1 MVGQC
6 ISAPPGNTHEADG
19 CDPSITQ
26 RRYAASI
33 RREPTSWSGWTVTK
47 RAVDRRPKVSQ
58 YLLTLSRKPTEL
70 HPKYLPA
77 DERRSLTVAAV
88 LALAAEQDPG
98 AITTSAI
105 AQRMHLTQGA
115 LFRHFPTKDS
125 VWQAVMEWVAE
136 RLLARVD
143 QAAQTATTPL
153 GALEAMFMAHVD
165 FVAKHPGVPRM
176 LFGELQR
183 AEATPAK
190 RLVQTLITQYGVRLH
205 SLIEKGKAQGE
216 LAADVDP
223 IAAATLF
230 IGSVQ
235 GLVMQSLLAGNVRR
249 IRSAA
254 PGAFAIFARGIR
266 KTP

>member
-1 MVGQC
+1 M
-6 ISAPPGNTHEADG
+6 SSN
-19 CDPSITQ
+19 
-26 RRYAASI
+26 
-33 RREPTSWSGWTVTK
+33 PTEH
-47 RAVDRRPKVSQ
+47 RPK
-58 YLLTLSRKPTEL
+58 
-70 HPKYLPA
+70 HLPA
-77 DERRSLTVAAV
+77 DERRSVTVATV
-88 LALAAEQDPG
+88 IELAAEQNPSE
-98 AITTSAI
+98 ITTSAI
-105 AQRMHLTQGA
+105 AQRMNLTQGA

-143 QAAQTATTPL
+143 QAAQTATSPL
-153 GALEAMFMAHVD
+153 AALEAMFIAHVD

-190 RLVQTLITQYGVRLH
+190 RMVQTLITQYGARLH
-205 SLIEKGKAQGE
+205 ALIEQGKAQGE

-223 IAAATLF
+223 NAAATLF

-266 KTP
+266 RVP